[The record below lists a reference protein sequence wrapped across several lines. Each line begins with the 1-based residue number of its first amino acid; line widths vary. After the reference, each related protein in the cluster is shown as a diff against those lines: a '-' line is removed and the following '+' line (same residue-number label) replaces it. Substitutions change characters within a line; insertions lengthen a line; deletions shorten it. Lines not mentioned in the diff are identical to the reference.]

1 MHLCGVNSQPKYIL
15 YTKYRKSCHYLQLKF
30 YLNTNSTQPPQWI
43 DYPSDQLINSY
54 LACGYK
60 AGDLVTYEI
69 RAGTNVGYGPEATGY
84 VRVIFVSKL

>member
-30 YLNTNSTQPPQWI
+30 YLNTNSTQLPQWI

-60 AGDLVTYEI
+60 AGDVVTYEI
-69 RAGTNVGYGPEATGY
+69 RAGTNVGYGPEAIGY
-84 VRVIFVSKL
+84 LTVIFVSKL